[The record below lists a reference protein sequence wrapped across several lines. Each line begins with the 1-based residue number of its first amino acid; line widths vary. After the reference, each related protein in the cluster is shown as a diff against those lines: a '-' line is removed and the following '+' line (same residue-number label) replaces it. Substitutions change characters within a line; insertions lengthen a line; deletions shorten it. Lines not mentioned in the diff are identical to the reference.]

1 MSKTMKRGI
10 VCVVVAI
17 AWVAVPNLRAQ
28 NKKELLPAPLP
39 SQIYTAKKVF
49 VSNGGDETLGDYSG
63 GPDRAYNQLY
73 TALKG
78 WGRYELVAVPADAE
92 LVFEISFA
100 SRVLGE
106 NISGGGGTPVSNK
119 TFRDTQFRLTIV
131 DLKTHV
137 LLWTYIEHVQGALLQ
152 GNRDKNFDLAMAAL
166 VNDIKNVAGQPA
178 TVGGGSSK

>member
-1 MSKTMKRGI
+1 MKREI
-10 VCVVVAI
+10 VCLALAI
-17 AWVAVPNLRAQ
+17 VCSAVPDLRAQ
-28 NKKELLPAPLP
+28 NQKELLPAPLP
-39 SQIYTAKKVF
+39 SQIFTARRVF
-49 VSNGGDETLGDYSG
+49 VSNAGGDTLDEYSG

-73 TALKG
+73 AALRG

-152 GNRDKNFDLAMAAL
+152 GNRDKNFDLAMTAL

-178 TVGGGSSK
+178 TTGGGTSK